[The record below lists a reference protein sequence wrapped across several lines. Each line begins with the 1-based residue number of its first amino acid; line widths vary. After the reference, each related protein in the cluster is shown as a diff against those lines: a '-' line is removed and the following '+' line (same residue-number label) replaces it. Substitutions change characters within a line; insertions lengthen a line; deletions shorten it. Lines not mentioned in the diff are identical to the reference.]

1 MSTPNELSFLPDDYL
16 ERKAQ
21 RRTNFICA
29 GLFLVTL
36 TAIGGTFHFSD
47 RSNRDVEKTY
57 DSKLRE
63 FTAEAQ
69 RIQQAEQMQEKQRTM
84 ARQAELAASLLEK
97 VPRSFILA
105 EITNAM
111 PPGVSLMDFVLESKK
126 KNLVPQVSS
135 VGATAFENRKQT
147 EVQKKAA
154 ASAAALNQQLSEMKI
169 YDVGMKLT
177 GMAPTDVQV
186 AQFIRKLNS
195 SRLLKDVNLVITD
208 EFMQDGE
215 PMRKFIVECMLD
227 PTAEVNPSDN
237 NSNNSK
243 TAATELQIKQR

>member
-1 MSTPNELSFLPDDYL
+1 MSSPNELSFLPDDYL

-21 RRTNFICA
+21 RRTNAICA

-36 TAIGGTFHFSD
+36 IAIGSTFHFSE
-47 RSNRDVEKTY
+47 RSNRDVDKTY
-57 DSKLRE
+57 DLKLRE
-63 FTAEAQ
+63 FTAEAK

-126 KNLVPQVSS
+126 RNLAPPQST
-135 VGATAFENRKQT
+135 VGATAFEQRKAT
-147 EVQKKAA
+147 EAQKKAN
-154 ASAAALNQQLSEMKI
+154 AAAAAANQQMAEMKL

-177 GMAPTDVQV
+177 GIAPTDVQV
-186 AQFIRKLNS
+186 AQFIRKLNGS
-195 SRLLKDVNLVITD
+195 KLLKDVNMVITD
-208 EFMQDGE
+208 EFTQDGE
-215 PMRKFIVECMLD
+215 PMRKFVVECTLD
-227 PTAEVNPSDN
+227 PTAEVQPGESRPGEN
-237 NSNNSK
+237 K
-243 TAATELQIKQR
+243 TAATEIQPK

>member
-1 MSTPNELSFLPDDYL
+1 MASPNDLSFLPDDYL

-21 RRTNFICA
+21 RRTNLICA

-36 TAIGGTFHFSD
+36 TAIGGTFHFSE
-47 RSNRDVEKTY
+47 RSNRDVERNY
-57 DSKLRE
+57 DKKLKE

-69 RIQQAEQMQEKQRTM
+69 RIQQADQMQEKQRTM

-126 KNLVPQVSS
+126 KNMAAPVASS
-135 VGATAFENRKQT
+135 GATAFESRKQA
-147 EVQKKAA
+147 QANKKANA
-154 ASAAALNQQLSEMKI
+154 EAKAINDQLAEMKV

-177 GMAPTDVQV
+177 GIAPTDVQV
-186 AQFIRKLNS
+186 AQFIRKLNVS
-195 SRLLKDVNLVITD
+195 KMFKDVNLVITD
-208 EFMQDGE
+208 EFVQDGE
-215 PMRKFIVECMLD
+215 PMRKFTVECMLD
-227 PTAEVNPSDN
+227 PTAEVNPTEN
-237 NSNNSK
+237 NK
-243 TAATELQIKQR
+243 TAAVEVQAK

>member
-1 MSTPNELSFLPDDYL
+1 MASPNDLSFLPDDYL

-21 RRTNFICA
+21 RRTNVICA

-36 TAIGGTFHFSD
+36 SAIGGTFHFSE
-47 RSNRDVEKTY
+47 RSNRDVERTY
-57 DSKLRE
+57 DKKLKE

-69 RIQQAEQMQEKQRTM
+69 RIQQADQMQEKQRTM

-97 VPRSFILA
+97 VPRSFVLA

-126 KNLVPQVSS
+126 KNMVPVVSS
-135 VGATAFENRKQT
+135 VGATAFENRKN
-147 EVQKKAA
+147 EAQKKAA
-154 ASAAALNQQLSEMKI
+154 AAAAAVNQQLAEMKV

-177 GMAPTDVQV
+177 GVAPTDVQV
-186 AQFIRKLNS
+186 AQFIRKLNNS
-195 SRLLKDVNLVITD
+195 KMFKDVNLVITD
-208 EFMQDGE
+208 EYLQDGE

-227 PTAEVNPSDN
+227 PNAEVNPTEN
-237 NSNNSK
+237 NK
-243 TAATELQIKQR
+243 TAATEIQAK

>member
-1 MSTPNELSFLPDDYL
+1 MSTNPTELSFLPDDYL

-36 TAIGGTFHFSD
+36 TAIGGTFHFSE

-57 DSKLRE
+57 DGKLKE

-97 VPRSFILA
+97 VPRSFVLA

-126 KNLVPQVSS
+126 RNLVPLVSS
-135 VGATAFENRKQT
+135 VGATAFENRKQSDA
-147 EVQKKAA
+147 QKKAA
-154 ASAAALNQQLSEMKI
+154 AAAAALNQQLAEMKI
-169 YDVGMKLT
+169 YDVGMKMT
-177 GMAPTDVQV
+177 GIAPTDVQV
-186 AQFIRKLNS
+186 AQFIRKLNNS
-195 SRLLKDVNLVITD
+195 KLLKDVNLVITD
-208 EFMQDGE
+208 EYTQDGE
-215 PMRKFIVECMLD
+215 PMRKFVVECMLD
-227 PTAEVNPSDN
+227 PTAEINATDKEN
-237 NSNNSK
+237 NK
-243 TAATELQIKQR
+243 TAAAQVQVTK